1 MYSRTLPLVDLYGSG
16 AIRFLTLSDEEF
28 LDDDFFSDVNDL
40 FGNLKMGDNTDI
52 DVAATANAAPYVF
65 LSFLFQILLD
75 VIRLSFL
82 DDIHSSTLLH
92 Y

>member
-40 FGNLKMGDNTDI
+40 FGNLNMGANTDVV
-52 DVAATANAAPYVF
+52 VAAANSVAAAANPAPYVF
-65 LSFLFQILLD
+65 LPFLF
-75 VIRLSFL
+75 
-82 DDIHSSTLLH
+82 
-92 Y
+92 